1 MIVLG
6 GDGDSGR
13 LSTVEKYDVNGNLVE
28 TLPSMNI
35 ARYIL
40 NLNTDTVHE
49 IE

>member
-6 GDGDSGR
+6 GFGDSR
-13 LSTVEKYDVNGNLVE
+13 PLSTVEKYDVNGNLE